1 MKTGQCSKLLT
12 IEMISVLIAESIM
25 VSVSE
30 PTISVSESTVSILVE
45 TVQDRVRYDLELAN
59 RRRGA
64 MSRCIVLSLPVL
76 FTFFFFF
83 YYPCCFFF
91 ERTFT
96 YSSAEFHHWLFYPT
110 QNGRLK

>member
-12 IEMISVLIAESIM
+12 IEKISVLIAESIM

-45 TVQDRVRYDLELAN
+45 TVQDRVRYDLEMAN

-64 MSRCIVLSLPVL
+64 MSRCIVLSRFIYV
-76 FTFFFFF
+76 FFFF